1 MTSHPH
7 CTYTAAVDAFGHLHV
22 LVAPDANALAAVAT
36 DTATR
41 PGSRFQRPVHDERAR
56 NPPVPVKIVGRNTA
70 KNGGRNRDA
79 PSGTVKMMMM
89 AAGLIDSNVWFHRA
103 AERAPRPRGRVR
115 LTAPARLATTMP
127 VLRTTQDVER
137 FVARQVHGEAAAAA
151 AAAAKA
157 AAGKR
162 RRGGLL
168 QMPPPLQYYHAVTG
182 VHLVNE
188 EYALTGVNDDF
199 DAAHAADVLVRVA
212 T

>member
-1 MTSHPH
+1 M
-7 CTYTAAVDAFGHLHV
+7 DAFGHLHV
-22 LVAPDANALAAVAT
+22 LVTPDANALAAVAT

-56 NPPVPVKIVGRNTA
+56 ARNPPVPVKIVGR
-70 KNGGRNRDA
+70 
-79 PSGTVKMMMM
+79 GTVKGRPAKGREHMM
-89 AAGLIDSNVWFHRA
+89 ATGLIDSNVWYHRA
-103 AERAPRPRGRVR
+103 SERAPRPRGRVR
-115 LTAPARLATTMP
+115 LTAPARVAASLP
-127 VLRTTQDVER
+127 VLRTTHQVEG
-137 FVARQVHGEAAAAA
+137 FVARQIHGEAAAAA
-151 AAAAKA
+151 AAVAKA

-162 RRGGLL
+162 RRGGQLK
-168 QMPPPLQYYHAVTG
+168 MPPRLQYYHAVTG

>member
-1 MTSHPH
+1 
-7 CTYTAAVDAFGHLHV
+7 
-22 LVAPDANALAAVAT
+22 
-36 DTATR
+36 
-41 PGSRFQRPVHDERAR
+41 
-56 NPPVPVKIVGRNTA
+56 
-70 KNGGRNRDA
+70 
-79 PSGTVKMMMM
+79 MMM

-103 AERAPRPRGRVR
+103 VERAPQGPRGRVR
-115 LTAPARLATTMP
+115 LTAPARLAASLP
-127 VLRTTQDVER
+127 VLRTTQDVEG